1 MGLFFCP
8 EKRPQ
13 TIESYSKDYAM
24 TTPCCIIG
32 CDVGKTEIVVAASH
46 DDALLCVA
54 NEPASL
60 EQFANSLPADCLVI
74 CEATGGYEAALINA
88 LVTAHRSVHRA
99 DARKVKAF
107 IRSFGT
113 LAKTDAID
121 ARALVRY
128 GQERHDRLK
137 RWVTVDADQA
147 ELHALVMARRDIV
160 ADRTAWA
167 NRQKAPGAQAAN
179 LMIAPILK
187 ILEDQLAAINTA
199 IATLIQSGKLAERAR
214 ILQAITG
221 IGPVTAHSLI
231 AIMPELG
238 SLEPKR
244 AASLAGLAPHPK
256 QSGQANAYRRVRGGR
271 PLIRQALFMA
281 AMCAAKRNPTLKIF
295 YNRLIANGKKPIVA
309 LTATMRKLI
318 IIANA
323 KLRDGLQIQLS

>member
-1 MGLFFCP
+1 
-8 EKRPQ
+8 
-13 TIESYSKDYAM
+13 M
-24 TTPCCIIG
+24 TPPTYFVG
-32 CDVGKTEIVVAASH
+32 CDIGKTEIVVTASH
-46 DDALLCVA
+46 DDALLSIA
-54 NEPASL
+54 NDPASL
-60 EQFANSLPADCLVI
+60 QQFANSLPADCLVI

-88 LVTAHRSVHRA
+88 LVAAHRDVHRA

-137 RWVTVDADQA
+137 RWVPADADQA

-160 ADRTAWA
+160 ADKTAWA
-167 NRQKAPGAQAAN
+167 NRQKAPGAKVAT

-187 ILEDQLAAINTA
+187 VLDDQLAAINTA
-199 IATLIQSGKLAERAR
+199 IATLVQSGKLAARAR
-214 ILQAITG
+214 ILQAIPG
-221 IGPVTAHSLI
+221 IGAVTAHNLI
-231 AIMPELG
+231 ALMPELG
-238 SLEPKR
+238 SLNPKR

-256 QSGQANAYRRVRGGR
+256 QSGQSNAYRRVRGGR
-271 PLIRQALFMA
+271 PMIRQALFMA

-295 YNRLIANGKKPIVA
+295 YDRLIKNGKKPIVA

-323 KLRDGLQIQLS
+323 KLRDAQIAQLS